1 MRETICQKCHAA
13 NKKEA
18 VVCNSCGT
26 RLDHAEDT
34 AFARLKESGFFGTLA
49 ALPFRII
56 KFLVKKIYWVL
67 SIVLGTI
74 LIGGSLLLIFIFAP
88 LSWPDYKNP
97 PQSDITAMA
106 AQASLTELET
116 QGTARLTIDT
126 AIRLGN
132 DFLTAKPKKQ
142 SNKPAPAPAPAAPD
156 DWISKL
162 KISGHFSAL
171 KSGDDQYEFTLV
183 GKINDKL
190 PWRLVARFEADREK
204 EGSFLPNGYRFGSV
218 PIPRII
224 YLRLLRRIV
233 PMINPDQQ
241 LLPWLARIHNAK
253 MDLRNGRDG
262 EFHLDVEP
270 AKKKY

>member
-18 VVCNSCGT
+18 VVCNSCGA

-34 AFARLKESGFFGTLA
+34 AFARLKESGFFGNLA
-49 ALPFRII
+49 ALPFRVA

-67 SIVLGTI
+67 SIVLGII
-74 LIGGSLLLIFIFAP
+74 LIGGSLLLLFMFAP

-97 PQSDITAMA
+97 PQSEITAIA
-106 AQASLTELET
+106 AQTALSELDN
-116 QGTARLTIDT
+116 QGNARLTIDA

-132 DFLTAKPKKQ
+132 DFLTAKPKRQ
-142 SNKPAPAPAPAAPD
+142 SNKPAPAPAPVSPD

-162 KISGHFSAL
+162 KINGQFAAI
-171 KSGDDQYEFTLV
+171 KSGDEQYEFTLV
-183 GKINDKL
+183 GKINGKL

-204 EGSFLPNGYRFGSV
+204 DGLFQPNGYRFGSV
-218 PIPRII
+218 PLPQFV
-224 YLRLLRRIV
+224 YLRLLRLIA

-241 LLPWLARIHNAK
+241 LLPWLSRIHNAK
-253 MDLRNGRDG
+253 MDLRNGRNG
-262 EFHLDVEP
+262 EFFLQVEP
-270 AKKKY
+270 VKKN

>member
-1 MRETICQKCHAA
+1 MRETICQKCRAS

-18 VVCNSCGT
+18 VVCNSCGA

-34 AFARLKESGFFGTLA
+34 AFARLKESGFFGKLA

-67 SIVLGTI
+67 SIVLGTV
-74 LIGGSLLLIFIFAP
+74 LIGGSLLLIFMFAP

-106 AQASLTELET
+106 AQTSLTELET

-126 AIRLGN
+126 VIKLGN

-142 SNKPAPAPAPAAPD
+142 SNKPAPPPAAPN

-162 KISGHFSAL
+162 KVSGQFSAI
-171 KSGDDQYEFTLV
+171 KSGDEQYEFTLV
-183 GKINDKL
+183 GKINEKL

-204 EGSFLPNGYRFGSV
+204 EGIFLPNGYRFGSV

-233 PMINPDQQ
+233 PMINADQQ

-253 MDLRNGRDG
+253 MDLRNGRNG
-262 EFHLDVEP
+262 EFYLSVEP
-270 AKKKY
+270 SKKKY